1 MKNFSPTTIIIN
13 SAEFYAYHGVKK
25 EEKKL
30 GGVYQIDLELTY
42 DAKEA
47 AIEDNVNLAINYE
60 EAVFVVS
67 EIVTGESFDLI
78 ETLAYEILNALF
90 DKFEA
95 LDSATVRVRKMNVPM
110 RRIVENV
117 EVEQTITREDFIAK

>member
-1 MKNFSPTTIIIN
+1 MKSFSPTTIIIN
-13 SAEFYAYHGVKK
+13 SAEFYGYHGVKK

-30 GGVYQIDLELTY
+30 GGVYQVDLEMTY
-42 DAKEA
+42 DAKQA
-47 AIEDNVNLAINYE
+47 ALEDNINQAINYE

-67 EIVTGESFDLI
+67 EIMTGDSYDLI

-90 DKFEA
+90 DKFTI
-95 LDSATVRVRKMNVPM
+95 LDSATIRVRKMNVPM

-117 EVEQTITREDFIAK
+117 EVEQTLTRGAS

>member
-1 MKNFSPTTIIIN
+1 MKEFSPTTIIIN
-13 SAEFYAYHGVKK
+13 SAEFYGYHGVKK

-30 GGVYQIDLELTY
+30 GGVYQVDLELTY

-47 AIEDNVNLAINYE
+47 AIEDNINKAINYE

-67 EIVTGESFDLI
+67 EIMTGDSYDLI

-90 DKFEA
+90 DKFQL
-95 LDSATVRVRKMNVPM
+95 LDSATIRVRKMNVPM

-117 EVEQTITREDFIAK
+117 EVEQTLTRGAK